1 VTKPLG
7 FKALALV
14 ASMGLCAA
22 LVSGCNPEEPAKP
35 TTPAPTPS
43 VSKPL
48 PPKTDVK
55 APPIT
60 VTPPKTEGEKEKSK

>member
-1 VTKPLG
+1 VIKPLG
-7 FKALALV
+7 FKALTLV

-43 VSKPL
+43 VSKPA
-48 PPKTDVK
+48 PAKENMKGAPAPVTPAKTD
-55 APPIT
+55 
-60 VTPPKTEGEKEKSK
+60 TEKK